1 MWEFIRDHPLYPRI
15 VRILQDTGFS
25 WIIEIDRLQI
35 DWALITAM
43 IERWR
48 PETHTFHLPIGE
60 ATITLED
67 VEVLFGLP
75 VDGILVAYPHA
86 PRDYRGVHYQHILQ
100 RLIDFQSAEETA
112 LSGASRLQ
120 MTPARQHLAA
130 MDAEIMDDSPAE
142 DIDWHTRLLLLL
154 MFGGVMFP
162 NTSGNLVSLRFLHH
176 LERLDDLPSYSWGAT
191 VLGYLF
197 GHGSGS
203 CSSSHLYHPMAPD
216 APPPPFL
223 PFAWRWVDRR
233 GYVREFETR
242 HHLPY
247 YRDLLDLLEG
257 AQFVWSPYSDAL
269 IAGLTDYCS
278 RDRAMWSSSIPLI
291 CLDIDE
297 HHATDRVLCQFGRPQ
312 LVPIPPTWLRTH
324 YHRDDR
330 PGLTRH
336 IWPG

>member
-48 PETHTFHLPIGE
+48 QETHTFHLPIGE

-100 RLIDFQSAEETA
+100 RLIGFQSAEETA

-191 VLGYLF
+191 VLGYL
-197 GHGSGS
+197 
-203 CSSSHLYHPMAPD
+203 
-216 APPPPFL
+216 
-223 PFAWRWVDRR
+223 R

-269 IAGLTDYCS
+269 IAGLPDYCS

-324 YHRDDR
+324 YHRHDR